1 VVTTLS
7 TWGVKEPEP
16 LRVPPP
22 PVRSIGDGARSP
34 SKAIRR
40 RLLCLLTKE
49 VGSGVH
55 TWQAID
61 SIRVVR
67 DFADR
72 PVPVEDVD
80 RIVNAGRRAGS
91 SKNLQRWDFV
101 VVRDRH
107 RLQELSRAGPF
118 AGPVAHAAVAVALVT
133 PDPSQPDQP
142 LSVIWDLGRAAQNM
156 VLAAWERGIGSVPA
170 TVYEHDLVDKLLGLP
185 ADRHCEFILSFGY
198 PADETLLSAP
208 KKAGGRASLTEV
220 LHEEAW

>member
-1 VVTTLS
+1 MLAS
-7 TWGVKEPEP
+7 EE
-16 LRVPPP
+16 
-22 PVRSIGDGARSP
+22 VRS
-34 SKAIRR
+34 
-40 RLLCLLTKE
+40 
-49 VGSGVH
+49 VQ

-67 DFADR
+67 DFSDR
-72 PVPVEDVD
+72 PMPDEDVN

-107 RLQELSRAGPF
+107 RLRELSRAGPF
-118 AGPVAHAAVAVALVT
+118 AGHVANAALAVALVT

-142 LSVIWDLGRAAQNM
+142 LSVMWDLGRAAQNM

-185 ADRHCEFILSFGY
+185 GDRHCEYILSFGY
-198 PADETLLSAP
+198 PADESLLTAP
-208 KKAGGRASLTEV
+208 KKPGGRASMAEI
-220 LHEEAW
+220 LHEEEW